1 MICWLLYFLSD
12 KSKVVLFLS
21 SLRSHRLYLF
31 SRTED
36 LSDLWSEGEG
46 APLQLFASLASQL
59 GGWGWSQDAG
69 SSLGRER
76 R

>member
-69 SSLGRER
+69 SSLGREHR
-76 R
+76 